1 MKRYIQSSKKYKE
14 PRIYEIHDL
23 ARSVYY
29 AVKSGNEF
37 FKDGVVTASSVI
49 DFLCST
55 DPDFADCWSR
65 MITTP
70 FDERKFISYLSKELS
85 SWYGLEI
92 VNDIER

>member
-14 PRIYEIHDL
+14 PRIYETRDL

-37 FKDGVVTASSVI
+37 FKDGVVTERSVI
-49 DFLCST
+49 DFLCAT
-55 DPDFADCWSR
+55 DSDFADCWDR

-70 FDERKFISYLSKELS
+70 SDERKFISYLSKELS

-92 VNDIER
+92 VNDLK